1 MEAEENTSGGW
12 SIELYLAGGD
22 ERVVHA
28 ALQRRVWEELSWEAL
43 LQGAELR
50 VEVAERVAVLEGTV
64 EHYPAKAA
72 AGQAARR
79 VEGITDVDN
88 RLVVR
93 APAARARS
101 DTDLAGAAARAL
113 EWSALVPHE
122 RLTVEVDGGAVTLAG
137 EVGRDCERAA
147 AEDVVSR
154 LAGVT
159 DVRNRIAVRPAVH
172 PEHLKDRVQDAL
184 RHEHA
189 KHIAVDTRGDTVV
202 LRGRVRSLAQ
212 RDEIEH
218 AVRAV
223 PGVAAVEDG
232 IIVGR

>member
-1 MEAEENTSGGW
+1 METEAGSSGGW
-12 SIELYLAGGD
+12 SIELWLSD
-22 ERVVHA
+22 DRSA
-28 ALQRRVWEELSWEAL
+28 AAELQRRVWEEIEWEAL
-43 LQGAELR
+43 LQNAQL
-50 VEVAERVAVLEGTV
+50 RVAVSDRIAVLDGSV
-64 EHYPAKAA
+64 EHFPAKAA
-72 AGQAARR
+72 AERAAKR
-79 VEGITDVDN
+79 VEGIRGVEN
-88 RLVVR
+88 RILVQP
-93 APAARARS
+93 PAATARS
-101 DTDLAGAAARAL
+101 DAQLLAAADRAL
-113 EWSALVPHE
+113 EWCAMVP
-122 RLTVEVDGGAVTLAG
+122 RDRITLAVESGAVTLGG
-137 EVGRDCERAA
+137 EVSCECERAE

-159 DVRNRIAVRPAVH
+159 DVRNQIAVRPAVH
-172 PEHLKDRVQDAL
+172 PEHLKDRVKDAL

-189 KHIAVDTRGDTVV
+189 KHIAVDTHGDTVV